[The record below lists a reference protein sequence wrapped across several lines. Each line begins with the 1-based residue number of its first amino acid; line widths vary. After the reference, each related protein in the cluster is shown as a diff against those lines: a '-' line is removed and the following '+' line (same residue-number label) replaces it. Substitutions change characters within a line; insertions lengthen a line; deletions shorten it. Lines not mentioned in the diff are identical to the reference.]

1 VASTRAPRIPRAP
14 PSRAVTGDPLAEE
27 VEGRDA
33 PEGDGCGEEGC
44 MRPSLEDEWL
54 TRVRGGRTVDNRGT
68 PADAR
73 RARQAVGWGSPAEDR
88 RQEACSR
95 A

>member
-1 VASTRAPRIPRAP
+1 
-14 PSRAVTGDPLAEE
+14 
-27 VEGRDA
+27 
-33 PEGDGCGEEGC
+33 

-54 TRVRGGRTVDNRGT
+54 TRVRSGRTVDNRGT

>member
-1 VASTRAPRIPRAP
+1 MTRWPRR
-14 PSRAVTGDPLAEE
+14 SRAATRRRATGA
-27 VEGRDA
+27 VRRA
-33 PEGDGCGEEGC
+33 AC
-44 MRPSLEDEWL
+44 RPSLEDEWL
-54 TRVRGGRTVDNRGT
+54 TRVRGGRTVDNRET
-68 PADAR
+68 PAAAR

>member
-1 VASTRAPRIPRAP
+1 
-14 PSRAVTGDPLAEE
+14 
-27 VEGRDA
+27 
-33 PEGDGCGEEGC
+33 